1 MAVPLPPAASDL
13 DPLIEVWPPGRQIV
27 RIHAIRRRPTE
38 FNPGPGGS
46 GRFHPVRRPDGSVV
60 PWLYGAEDDE
70 GAICETVFHDV
81 PFVPDARVSEAALAG
96 QAISTISPRRN
107 LRLALLAGL
116 GLRRVGISRA
126 DLIESPPVSYAATA
140 IWAQVLHDSGPAPD
154 GLVWRARPNDERHSL
169 VLFGDRVAETDLSLV
184 EDAVPLAL
192 GEGYERVLRIA
203 TLARVTIVPVG
214 A

>member
-27 RIHAIRRRPTE
+27 CIHAIRRRPTE
-38 FNPGPGGS
+38 FNPGPGGF
-46 GRFHPVRRPDGSVV
+46 GRFHPVRRPDGSVG

-70 GAICETVFHDV
+70 GAIRETVFHDV

-116 GLRRVGISRA
+116 GLRRVGI
-126 DLIESPPVSYAATA
+126 
-140 IWAQVLHDSGPAPD
+140 WAQVLHDSGPVPD